1 MPKNQLDKFQTI
13 DQTLRASLKPQ
24 KKDEIINSNS
34 KKNKTEII
42 HPKPQAQ
49 QTMNIGLNSENDI

>member
-1 MPKNQLDKFQTI
+1 MPKNQLDKLETI
-13 DQTLRASLKPQ
+13 DQTLRATLKPQ

-34 KKNKTEII
+34 KKNKTETI

-49 QTMNIGLNSENDI
+49 QVMNLGLNSENDI